1 LICVTT
7 SFENR
12 LQLVRIVV
20 RENNILWIERTLG
33 PAVDILHKPGIIR
46 ERSDGNVTLD
56 AAEL

>member
-1 LICVTT
+1 MRHDV
-7 SFENR
+7 
-12 LQLVRIVV
+12 VRESTAVGSHRS

>member
-1 LICVTT
+1 M
-7 SFENR
+7 R
-12 LQLVRIVV
+12 HDVV
-20 RENNILWIERTLG
+20 RESTAVGSHRSPENNILWIERTLG